1 MSEKEDKEAPQHN
14 TRHRNKRPLPRPLP
28 RREGRNHR
36 DTPIALLLVAY
47 GAICGCII
55 PCSAHSVSYLRY
67 IKILVNGVYSVILC
81 LCVIMSINIKNKP
94 QHVLSVIL
102 CHSVILSI
110 SIKFPF
116 SMHASFVSVTFK
128 KSAGCRL
135 R

>member
-55 PCSAHSVSYLRY
+55 RCSAHFASLFVYIESSVKY
-67 IKILVNGVYSVILC
+67 I
-81 LCVIMSINIKNKP
+81 
-94 QHVLSVIL
+94 HSVIL
-102 CHSVILSI
+102 CHFVILS
-110 SIKFPF
+110 
-116 SMHASFVSVTFK
+116 
-128 KSAGCRL
+128 
-135 R
+135 